1 MSASPRLE
9 ALRQLDPERPVD
21 LEELLQA
28 AVDEVTRLLQADRG
42 TLYLVDH
49 ARQELVSRV
58 AHLPELSEIRLRL
71 GEGIAG
77 TVASRGETLNVPLGA
92 SDPRFAGRIDQVTGY
107 ATRSLLA
114 TPVRDPQGTVVGVL
128 QLLNKRG
135 GEAFG
140 PEDARTLE
148 GLALELGEL
157 LRRTSLWSQLQPG
170 QLHPLGYRFN
180 HILGES
186 PPMRAVYDK
195 LSRAARTEATVLLCG
210 ESGTGKELVARA
222 VHWSSPRRQGPFVKV
237 DCAAL
242 PEALIENELFGHER
256 GAFTGADRAAE
267 GKVHAA
273 AGGTLFLDEVGELPL
288 HLQGKLLRLLQEKTY
303 LRVGG
308 TEPLRVDARF
318 VAATHRDLALAVA
331 EGRFRADLYYRL
343 RVVQLD
349 LPPLRE
355 RGAADLDRLVDHFLF
370 LLQQRHDRPELRL
383 LPSARAA
390 LHVHDW
396 PGNVRELEHCLESAV
411 VLAPGPA
418 IEPGHLPLPARA
430 AAPALGGPPGPA
442 PPGPAPPDGSAPPP
456 QAFVTGL
463 RPLAEVERDY
473 LRHVLAACQGN
484 KSQAARVLDISRNTL
499 LRKLKEEEGPVG

>member
-1 MSASPRLE
+1 MSGASGGGLT
-9 ALRQLDPERPVD
+9 ALRALDPARPVD
-21 LEELLQA
+21 LEELLQS
-28 AVDEVTRLLQADRG
+28 AVDEVVRLLGADRG
-42 TLYLVDH
+42 TLYLIDH

-77 TVASRGETLNVPLGA
+77 TVASRGETLNVPVGTG
-92 SDPRFAGRIDQVTGY
+92 DPRFAARIDQVTGY
-107 ATRSLLA
+107 VTRSLLA
-114 TPVRDPQGTVVGVL
+114 TPVREPEGGAVGVL
-128 QLLNKRG
+128 QVLNKREG
-135 GEAFG
+135 TFSGD
-140 PEDARTLE
+140 DARRLE
-148 GLALELGEL
+148 ALAAELGEL

-170 QLHPLGYRFN
+170 QQHPLGYRFN

-186 PPMRAVYDK
+186 PPMREVYDK
-195 LSRAARTEATVLLCG
+195 VARAARTEATVLLCG
-210 ESGTGKELVARA
+210 ESGTGKELIARA
-222 VHWSSPRRQGPFVKV
+222 VHWNSPRREGPFVKV

-273 AGGTLFLDEVGELPL
+273 GGGTLFLDEVGELPL

-308 TEPLRVDARF
+308 TEPQRVDARF
-318 VAATHRDLALAVA
+318 VAATHRDLAVAVA

-349 LPPLRE
+349 LPPLRA

-370 LLQQRHDRPELRL
+370 HLQRRHGRPELRL
-383 LPSARAA
+383 LPAARAA
-390 LHVHDW
+390 LHGHDW

-430 AAPALGGPPGPA
+430 AQAPPAGGDVSEASPAPAAL
-442 PPGPAPPDGSAPPP
+442 PPDT
-456 QAFVTGL
+456 FVSKL
-463 RPLAEVERDY
+463 QSLAALERDY

-484 KSQAARVLDISRNTL
+484 KSQAARVLEISRNTL
-499 LRKLKEEEGPVG
+499 IRKLKEQGDEPAG